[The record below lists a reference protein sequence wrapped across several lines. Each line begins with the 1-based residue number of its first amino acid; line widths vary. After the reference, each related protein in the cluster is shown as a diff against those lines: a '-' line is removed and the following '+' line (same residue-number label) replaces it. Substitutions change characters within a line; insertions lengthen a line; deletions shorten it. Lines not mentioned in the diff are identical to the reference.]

1 MEYNYKPT
9 FRFEPS
15 GDLTLRPSEEALMV
29 ARANKEKNYTT
40 VAKNPKKVLSNAKVI
55 VLAQGGD
62 VHDDRLVASE
72 NALQFGQYH
81 GKSFRWILS
90 NDVGYAVM
98 ILASHQQE
106 RRVVTDLS
114 PEMVNKDQFNWY
126 CNLFPE
132 VQRAVEER
140 RVLDGTMPP
149 RPDLDHSHL
158 VGFGD
163 HKKLTYKELYEATDR
178 ERKSYMTW
186 FRKIHV
192 KQGTSMAR
200 FKVYVEHR
208 DKTAASPNPGAEPSD
223 QELLAVVMEMD
234 NVPTG
239 PEPTARPPTQSVS
252 QPGGGP
258 VQPAAGSSVILP
270 EGWKLTLPREQQE
283 WVSRAIFTTDK
294 HLKCVL
300 KKQLELWY
308 FPPLP
313 PNITH
318 QPPAS
323 PNSYFL
329 RPFCLWMPYRLWA
342 FRFVCT
348 QSQCNGRK
356 LTGCGVYKTVRKVL
370 DLDGWYFMGTEYLEC
385 SKCKKKWASWSL
397 DVLNQLDPS
406 HRAKFPAILT
416 YRLSCDMKVV
426 RLMRERTLGNSV
438 TRLYSLLREQHSA
451 DWMARTLDYLTV
463 CKHYVVPGVA
473 PVKITTPPH
482 IPVPSAQW
490 LLTVHGYDVLFQ
502 VEDFKAR
509 ITSIFGSILKMDS
522 TKKVTK
528 KLAGAAHGTAA
539 WATNVGNEYG
549 QVLITVLTDS
559 EGEGLLNMTTGL
571 QNRYS
576 QAGVAAPKL
585 LYVDRDCCTLMGKGR
600 AAAMFSQWEDLYVR
614 LDIWHFI
621 RRFAGGVTS
630 ESHPLYS
637 LFLQRLSS
645 CIFVWCAEDAERLR
659 EAKRGEL
666 AARRIG
672 GLCDSEINKRITSK
686 EMALHCRRQTRGAE
700 DTERLI
706 GELLE
711 CLMNATDTMGIPL
724 LDRDRMK
731 VIWQTQRRHVTC
743 IQDPPGVSLYV
754 KTKSLTKGGVVLPV
768 LRCARGSTSLES
780 FHLHLNRFIPGTSA
794 SAEHFQAYLL
804 EGLTRWNED
813 RAEAAALGDRQ
824 QSLHSYDG
832 VAQYAINKLS
842 QELMGCSL
850 VTDYTKPAKYT
861 GELIGVEY
869 LYSQTGG
876 HHQVLDYNL
885 GMDPDVPDG
894 IPEEMETEQS
904 EGVQVE
910 DDEEVDPTILWHSLD
925 ENLPPLLPVRSASP
939 SPPAVCLDQE
949 EDEYMGPDRVG
960 GYQHV
965 VLLAKCLVRLL
976 EGPWISNRQANE
988 IVALWERLRDVD
1000 KMAVV
1005 YPERFRDR
1013 VLQGVSEIRK
1023 QL

>member
-1 MEYNYKPT
+1 MLQ
-9 FRFEPS
+9 FLL
-15 GDLTLRPSEEALMV
+15 DLNLQPVLRPSQS
-29 ARANKEKNYTT
+29 
-40 VAKNPKKVLSNAKVI
+40 PS
-55 VLAQGGD
+55 
-62 VHDDRLVASE
+62 
-72 NALQFGQYH
+72 
-81 GKSFRWILS
+81 
-90 NDVGYAVM
+90 
-98 ILASHQQE
+98 QE
-106 RRVVTDLS
+106 V
-114 PEMVNKDQFNWY
+114 DQF
-126 CNLFPE
+126 
-132 VQRAVEER
+132 
-140 RVLDGTMPP
+140 
-149 RPDLDHSHL
+149 
-158 VGFGD
+158 
-163 HKKLTYKELYEATDR
+163 
-178 ERKSYMTW
+178 
-186 FRKIHV
+186 
-192 KQGTSMAR
+192 
-200 FKVYVEHR
+200 
-208 DKTAASPNPGAEPSD
+208 
-223 QELLAVVMEMD
+223 
-234 NVPTG
+234 
-239 PEPTARPPTQSVS
+239 
-252 QPGGGP
+252 
-258 VQPAAGSSVILP
+258 
-270 EGWKLTLPREQQE
+270 
-283 WVSRAIFTTDK
+283 IFTTDK

-308 FPPLP
+308 FPPQP

-323 PNSYFL
+323 PNAYFL

-370 DLDGWYFMGTEYLEC
+370 DLDGW
-385 SKCKKKWASWSL
+385 
-397 DVLNQLDPS
+397 
-406 HRAKFPAILT
+406 
-416 YRLSCDMKVV
+416 LSCDMKVV

-666 AARRIG
+666 AARHIT

-711 CLMNATDTMGIPL
+711 CLINATDTMGIPL

-754 KTKSLTKGGVVLPV
+754 KTKSLTKGGLVLPV
-768 LRCARGSTSLES
+768 LRCARGSTSMES

-842 QELMGCSL
+842 QQLMGCSL

-876 HHQVLDYNL
+876 HHQVLDSNL

-904 EGVQVE
+904 E
-910 DDEEVDPTILWHSLD
+910 S
-925 ENLPPLLPVRSASP
+925 RSASP
-939 SPPAVCLDQE
+939 SLPAVCLDQE

-1013 VLQGVSEIRK
+1013 VLQGRFRNSKTTVTQGKDSMQRSLLGQGSGPAQWPNISRTVEALFLELCQKHPAGKTVHGVRVNRWAAMLSDYRTIRNMVLGSPHLREQTRLQLFEVNQLTLTQCMISAREGVGPFDPADDRAAPLTVPEPSTGTYQLPADQGGQAVQRGRGATYQPPLPPQQPTTSHLVATDLPATTTALPPPVGGPTVSRTTLWRARK
-1023 QL
+1023 RLESGKAVRVHKPYMCTKCSQPKTREYGHSSFKGISFCATTSGGQTLAGWLDLMRSQQGGSTQGQ